1 MKQAVRIIPIVAC
14 VLAAVVLSSAPLTTQ
29 AQTGGQNLLVDG
41 DFEAPP
47 TWPQQDGI
55 GEVQVAPGWRAWYLD
70 NPPGYVKIPSNCND
84 SKERTR
90 CYWMRP
96 EFRDNTSFEN
106 RIHSGARSQKYFSY
120 GRMHEAGLYQ
130 QVGGIKPGSKLHFSI
145 YVQSWQCFNID
156 LCGKNGIRSDDPAEM
171 HLRVGIDPTGG
182 TSPFSPEVV
191 WSPEQAAFDQWVE
204 FSVEAVAKGDTVT
217 VFTHSRAE
225 WVYARLNND
234 VYLDDA
240 SLVVVN
246 SPPVYRPTPAPVA
259 AFSQMNETLAQLRK
273 YRRARSHPD
282 CGDPACYDVDILG
295 LHSALTPG
303 RPIPL
308 NVSAA
313 LAATRAVK
321 PSVTTPVTS
330 TVTHPV
336 TSTITASVTPTV
348 TASVA
353 PTVTTS
359 ITSTISAPVTSTLSG
374 APQTYVVVEGDTL
387 FLIAQR
393 FNKTIEALI
402 QANQLTNADFVW
414 IGQTHIIP

>member
-1 MKQAVRIIPIVAC
+1 MKQAVRIIPIVVC
-14 VLAAVVLSSAPLTTQ
+14 VLAAIGLSAAPRTTQ

-130 QVGGIKPGSKLHFSI
+130 RVGGIEPGSKLHFSI
-145 YVQSWQCFNID
+145 YIQSWQCFNID

-182 TSPFSPEVV
+182 TSPFSPDVV

-240 SLVVVN
+240 SLVVV
-246 SPPVYRPTPAPVA
+246 SGTAAQSRAVAPAAHSQAVA
-259 AFSQMNETLAQLRK
+259 SAASDVSTASTTNELLRRLKK
-273 YRRARSHPD
+273 YRLLARHPD
-282 CGDPACYDVDILG
+282 CDDPACYDVDILG
-295 LHSALTPG
+295 LHSAL
-303 RPIPL
+303 
-308 NVSAA
+308 
-313 LAATRAVK
+313 AATGPVK
-321 PSVTTPVTS
+321 PSVTTPITS
-330 TVTHPV
+330 TVTRPV
-336 TSTITASVTPTV
+336 T
-348 TASVA
+348 

-359 ITSTISAPVTSTLSG
+359 ITSTVSAPVTSTLSG
-374 APQTYVVVEGDTL
+374 APQTYVVVVGDTL
-387 FLIAQR
+387 TLIAKR
-393 FNKTIEALI
+393 FNTTMEALI
-402 QANQLTNADFVW
+402 QANGLTNIDFIW
-414 IGQTHIIP
+414 TGQILIIP